1 MAMISLIIPVAFLAI
16 VALFVAGT
24 KIGIEKGGE
33 DLVKKV
39 YVYLVLFATL
49 MMVIGGSVAAF
60 MAAADIVAPAPYQQS
75 FEEYRQFG
83 MEKSEYKDNITPA
96 NLSEDELMTRY
107 QTMVAAE
114 KERQINRAKNSL
126 IKSLGWIIIPLPV
139 FLFFQ
144 RRLTG
149 QEGL

>member
-1 MAMISLIIPVAFLAI
+1 MAMISLIIPIAFLAI
-16 VALFVAGT
+16 VALFAAGT

-39 YVYLVLFATL
+39 YVYLVLFAGL
-49 MMVIGGSVAAF
+49 MMVSGGSVAAF
-60 MAAADIVAPAPYQQS
+60 MAMAEIVAPVPYHQT
-75 FEEYRQFG
+75 FEEYRQYD
-83 MEKSEYKDNITPA
+83 EKSQYKDNIAPA
-96 NLSEDELMTRY
+96 NISEDELMTRY

-149 QEGL
+149 LEGL